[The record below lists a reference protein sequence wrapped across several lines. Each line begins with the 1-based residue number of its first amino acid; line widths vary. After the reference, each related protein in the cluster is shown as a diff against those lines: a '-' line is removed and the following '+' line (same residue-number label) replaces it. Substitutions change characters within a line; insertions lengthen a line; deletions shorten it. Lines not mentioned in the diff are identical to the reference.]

1 MSTEITVALI
11 IGFAID
17 MDDLS
22 MPFKVT
28 LPQVSHVEDRY
39 DQKTGEKLEAVTVVD
54 SEERE
59 AYVFE
64 GEEYAEGTELTE
76 AMEQHI
82 RCRIN
87 PHGDFFSGD
96 LQYSIQPVKT
106 AGKPEMSIIEVL
118 TFEAECLRIKRA
130 FEKYGIHLGQPSVFA
145 LSSVQ

>member
-1 MSTEITVALI
+1 MSTEHTASLI
-11 IGFAID
+11 IGFSID
-17 MDDLS
+17 MDDLG

-28 LPQVSHVEDRY
+28 LPQVTHVEDRY
-39 DQKTGEKLEAVTVVD
+39 DQKTGEKLGPVTVVD

-59 AYVFE
+59 AFVFE

-87 PHGDFFSGD
+87 PHGDFFAGD
-96 LQYSIQPVKT
+96 LVYSIQPTKT

-118 TFEAECLRIKRA
+118 TFEAECLRIKSA
-130 FEKYGIHLGQPSVFA
+130 FAKYGIHLGEPSVFA
-145 LSSVQ
+145 LSSVM